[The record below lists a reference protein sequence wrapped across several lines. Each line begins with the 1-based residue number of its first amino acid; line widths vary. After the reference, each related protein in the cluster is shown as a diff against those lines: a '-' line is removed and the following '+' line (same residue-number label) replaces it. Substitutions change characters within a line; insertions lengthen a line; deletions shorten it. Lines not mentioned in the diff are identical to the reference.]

1 MATAPCRGLYAAKKG
16 KNYVAT
22 VLDVFVFLNFARNRV
37 TLIILFYF
45 IFIQIQHSILMSLN
59 GFHNLLESLAYI
71 IRQFEKKAENPDVE
85 ISPNCLF
92 LSSEEHGQFYDFI
105 PPQDQVIKII
115 IIIIIYACAYM
126 YACTGVWGGFMQ
138 QN

>member
-1 MATAPCRGLYAAKKG
+1 
-16 KNYVAT
+16 
-22 VLDVFVFLNFARNRV
+22 
-37 TLIILFYF
+37 
-45 IFIQIQHSILMSLN
+45 MSLN
-59 GFHNLLESLAYI
+59 GFHNLLESLAYV

-115 IIIIIYACAYM
+115 IIIYACAYM
-126 YACTGVWGGFMQ
+126 YVCAGVWGDLCNRTKLTKIVCITSSLKKICLFLFRLIEPLRGRWRKSPDSPERR
-138 QN
+138 NADND

>member
-1 MATAPCRGLYAAKKG
+1 
-16 KNYVAT
+16 
-22 VLDVFVFLNFARNRV
+22 
-37 TLIILFYF
+37 
-45 IFIQIQHSILMSLN
+45 MSLN
-59 GFHNLLESLAYI
+59 GFHNLLESLAYV

-92 LSSEEHGQFYDFI
+92 LSSEELGQFYDFI

-115 IIIIIYACAYM
+115 IIYACAYM
-126 YACTGVWGGFMQ
+126 YACACVWGGFMQ

>member
-1 MATAPCRGLYAAKKG
+1 
-16 KNYVAT
+16 
-22 VLDVFVFLNFARNRV
+22 
-37 TLIILFYF
+37 
-45 IFIQIQHSILMSLN
+45 MSLN

-115 IIIIIYACAYM
+115 IIIIIIIIICMCLYVCVYRRVGRVYA
-126 YACTGVWGGFMQ
+126 TELS
-138 QN
+138 

>member
-1 MATAPCRGLYAAKKG
+1 
-16 KNYVAT
+16 
-22 VLDVFVFLNFARNRV
+22 
-37 TLIILFYF
+37 
-45 IFIQIQHSILMSLN
+45 MSLN

-92 LSSEEHGQFYDFI
+92 LSSEELGQFYDFI

-115 IIIIIYACAYM
+115 IIIIIIIYAFAYM